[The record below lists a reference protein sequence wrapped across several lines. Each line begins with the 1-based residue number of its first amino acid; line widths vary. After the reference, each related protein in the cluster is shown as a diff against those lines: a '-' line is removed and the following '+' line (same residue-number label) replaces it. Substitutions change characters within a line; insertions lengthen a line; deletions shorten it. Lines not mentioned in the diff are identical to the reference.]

1 MFRSDTNV
9 PDKKKMKNLNLRERK
24 HLSMTSEI
32 DAESNLSEDYSD
44 SDWTPS
50 MWSNKFSRWQRRISF
65 YFFFLII
72 MDLR

>member
-50 MWSNKFSRWQRRISF
+50 MWGNKFSRWQRRISF